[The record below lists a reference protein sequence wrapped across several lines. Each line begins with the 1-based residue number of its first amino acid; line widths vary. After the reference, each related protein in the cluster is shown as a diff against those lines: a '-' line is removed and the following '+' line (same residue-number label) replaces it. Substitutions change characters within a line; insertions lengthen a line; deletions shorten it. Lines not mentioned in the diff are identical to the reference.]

1 MANWK
6 YKLKSGKA
14 LRDAIN
20 AEDNVDTLNALRDCF
35 EEIHRAMPDMYDEDE
50 LEDDINEIENQLDNC
65 ENYADYDMTLDDVE
79 DAVNY
84 MLEEFYDLC
93 DAYRIWVDI

>member
-14 LRDAIN
+14 LRDAID
-20 AEDNVDTLNALRDCF
+20 AEDNVETLNALRACF
-35 EEIHRAMPDMYDEDE
+35 EEIHRAMPDMYDEDD

-65 ENYADYDMTLDDVE
+65 ENYADYDMTYDDIE
-79 DAVNY
+79 DEINY
-84 MLEEFYDLC
+84 MLNGFYDLC
-93 DAYRIWVDI
+93 DSYRIWVGL

>member
-20 AEDNVDTLNALRDCF
+20 AEDNVDTLNALRACF
-35 EEIHRAMPDMYDEDE
+35 EEIHQAMPDMYDEDE

-65 ENYADYDMTLDDVE
+65 ENYVDYDMTLDDVE
-79 DAVNY
+79 DAINY
-84 MLEEFYDLC
+84 MLNGFYDLC
-93 DAYRIWVDI
+93 DGYRIWVGL